1 MEKIKK
7 DSGYLFAAV
16 FTNLILA
23 SFLTQDIYAAT
34 TKYSSLII
42 FAVFAVMILPYVRP
56 SLRSRDRNFTVL
68 ILVICLSALNLVIVR
83 SNKGAVL
90 IPSDMAMGYFLAE
103 KLRLQEKLSKYMA
116 FAGSALIIS
125 WFGFI
130 KWHYNYNMV
139 GLVFMMIL
147 ITGEMFLEFMKLD
160 RDLEYL
166 GLVQILL
173 WAVGFIW
180 SMLYHS
186 RCAAAGIIIFGILL
200 LAGRKIA
207 GSRLLYTAAVV
218 LSTIGSI
225 LFTLFYILL
234 GKTGFNMKIL
244 YKDILSG
251 RQDIWAELWQAFLKQ
266 PLTGVGSSYKLKS
279 FEIFE
284 VHNGLFDILTVHGA
298 VVFGLLVYMLIRLL
312 MKLRE
317 DIYMRGGTAV
327 IAMAGIF
334 AMLFT
339 SFFENFFT
347 VPPYSVFFFYLLLE
361 CTRCMKR
368 PKLV

>member
-1 MEKIKK
+1 M
-7 DSGYLFAAV
+7 
-16 FTNLILA
+16 
-23 SFLTQDIYAAT
+23 
-34 TKYSSLII
+34 
-42 FAVFAVMILPYVRP
+42 
-56 SLRSRDRNFTVL
+56 
-68 ILVICLSALNLVIVR
+68 LNLVILK

-90 IPSDMAMGYFLAE
+90 IPSDMALGYFLAG
-103 KLRLQEKLSKYMA
+103 KIRLPEKLSKYMA

-139 GLVFMMIL
+139 GLVFLMIL
-147 ITGEMFLEFMKLD
+147 ITGEMFLEFVKWD
-160 RDLEYL
+160 RELAYL
-166 GLVQILL
+166 KAVQVLL
-173 WAVGFIW
+173 WAVGLIW
-180 SMLYHS
+180 SMMYHS
-186 RCAAAGIIIFGILL
+186 RCAMAGILAFGILL

-207 GSRLLYTAAVV
+207 GSRILYTAAVL
-218 LSTIGSI
+218 LSTLGSI
-225 LFTLFYILL
+225 LFTLLYVML

-251 RQDIWAELWQAFLKQ
+251 RQDIWAELWQAFLRQ
-266 PLTGVGSSYKLKS
+266 PLTGIGSSYKLKS

-284 VHNGLFDILTVHGA
+284 VHNGLFDILTVHGIIVCA
-298 VVFGLLVYMLIRLL
+298 LVMYLLIRLL
-312 MKLRE
+312 LKLRGE
-317 DIYMRGGTAV
+317 IYMRGGTAV

-347 VPPYSVFFFYLLLE
+347 VPPYSAFFFFLLLE